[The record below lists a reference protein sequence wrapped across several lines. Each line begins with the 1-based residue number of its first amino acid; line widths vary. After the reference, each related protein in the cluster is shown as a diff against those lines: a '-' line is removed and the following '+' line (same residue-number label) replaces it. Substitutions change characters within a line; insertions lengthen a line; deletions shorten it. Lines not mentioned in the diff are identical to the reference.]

1 MLIGHHTQLLKPWN
15 QILYHLP
22 CYYVTERNVACSN
35 AETVNYLS
43 QFSGYL
49 TGVKEYYAFFKKK
62 KKREKERNSLK
73 YPLCV
78 DCGTLGCLGTQ
89 FGNHKLRD
97 CFYFAELTK
106 CQRFQYLFNRH
117 THKHIHTQCWNLVTS
132 IYILFPVKS
141 TAISGHIFKD
151 NTSIT
156 IPTLSI

>member
-1 MLIGHHTQLLKPWN
+1 MRDYTEFVRMAKESKNLDELKAKV
-15 QILYHLP
+15 LESGSGAYF
-22 CYYVTERNVACSN
+22 SN
-35 AETVNYLS
+35 
-43 QFSGYL
+43 SGEL
-49 TGVKEYYAFFKKK
+49 MTGVKDYYAFFKKK

-117 THKHIHTQCWNLVTS
+117 THKHIHTQC
-132 IYILFPVKS
+132 
-141 TAISGHIFKD
+141 
-151 NTSIT
+151 
-156 IPTLSI
+156 